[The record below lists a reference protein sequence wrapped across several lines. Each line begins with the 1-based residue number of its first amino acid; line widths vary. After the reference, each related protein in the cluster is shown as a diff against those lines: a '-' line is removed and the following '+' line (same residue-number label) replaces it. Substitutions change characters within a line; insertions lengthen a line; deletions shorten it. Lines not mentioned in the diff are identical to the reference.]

1 MLKKRPLLAF
11 GRGPSFRIRATVDP
25 DFLEWGLRFLRNCT
39 SARFSRNTRAG
50 LALALESRLAMHA
63 LLARPKFD
71 FVPEVSGKMNHFIRG
86 PAFAVPRPVLALH
99 PGPGAV
105 PTPLR
110 PQTTW
115 PTPPAAAGPS

>member
-63 LLARPKFD
+63 LIERHKFD
-71 FVPEVSGKMNHFIRG
+71 FGHEVAGKIHLFYSRSEDRRVVKECVSTCRYRCS
-86 PAFAVPRPVLALH
+86 PYH
-99 PGPGAV
+99 
-105 PTPLR
+105 
-110 PQTTW
+110 
-115 PTPPAAAGPS
+115 